1 MNDIYNKRINIDEA
15 DQEQSNLLDYFFDFN
30 NKTKTKSKK
39 DKKRKS
45 DVFVKEV
52 FRELAIN
59 AFKRGLFPLKS
70 TTGTGLTILTPKQIL
85 QRLLIAL
92 AQLKV
97 GNHSESL

>member
-1 MNDIYNKRINIDEA
+1 MKQIKNNPIYWIIFLILITRLKRS
-15 DQEQSNLLDYFFDFN
+15 QK
-30 NKTKTKSKK
+30 KT
-39 DKKRKS
+39 RKEK
-45 DVFVKEV
+45 VTFLIVKEV

-85 QRLLIAL
+85 QKLLIAL

>member
-1 MNDIYNKRINIDEA
+1 MKQIKNNPIYWIIFLILITRLKRS
-15 DQEQSNLLDYFFDFN
+15 QK
-30 NKTKTKSKK
+30 KT
-39 DKKRKS
+39 RKEK
-45 DVFVKEV
+45 VTFLIVKEA

>member
-1 MNDIYNKRINIDEA
+1 MKQIKNNPIYWIIFLILITRLKRS
-15 DQEQSNLLDYFFDFN
+15 QK
-30 NKTKTKSKK
+30 KT
-39 DKKRKS
+39 RKEK
-45 DVFVKEV
+45 VMFLIVKEV

>member
-1 MNDIYNKRINIDEA
+1 MKQIKNNPIYWIIFLILITRLKRS
-15 DQEQSNLLDYFFDFN
+15 QK
-30 NKTKTKSKK
+30 KT
-39 DKKRKS
+39 RKEK
-45 DVFVKEV
+45 VTFLIVKEV

-70 TTGTGLTILTPKQIL
+70 TRGTGLTILTPKQIL

>member
-1 MNDIYNKRINIDEA
+1 MLITRLKRS
-15 DQEQSNLLDYFFDFN
+15 Q
-30 NKTKTKSKK
+30 K
-39 DKKRKS
+39 KKRKEK
-45 DVFVKEV
+45 VTFLIVKEV

>member
-1 MNDIYNKRINIDEA
+1 MKQIKNNLIYWIIFLILITRLKRS
-15 DQEQSNLLDYFFDFN
+15 QK
-30 NKTKTKSKK
+30 KT
-39 DKKRKS
+39 RKEK
-45 DVFVKEV
+45 VTFLIVKEV

>member
-1 MNDIYNKRINIDEA
+1 MKQIKNNPIYWIIFLILITRLKRS
-15 DQEQSNLLDYFFDFN
+15 QK
-30 NKTKTKSKK
+30 KT
-39 DKKRKS
+39 RKEK
-45 DVFVKEV
+45 VTFLIVKEV

-92 AQLKV
+92 ARLKV

>member
-1 MNDIYNKRINIDEA
+1 MKQIKNNPIYWIIFLILITRLKRS
-15 DQEQSNLLDYFFDFN
+15 QK
-30 NKTKTKSKK
+30 KT
-39 DKKRKS
+39 RKEK
-45 DVFVKEV
+45 VMFLIVKEV

-92 AQLKV
+92 ARLKV

>member
-1 MNDIYNKRINIDEA
+1 MKQIKNNPIYWIIFLILITRLKRC
-15 DQEQSNLLDYFFDFN
+15 QK
-30 NKTKTKSKK
+30 KT
-39 DKKRKS
+39 RKEK
-45 DVFVKEV
+45 VTFLIVKEV

>member
-1 MNDIYNKRINIDEA
+1 MILITRLKRS
-15 DQEQSNLLDYFFDFN
+15 QK
-30 NKTKTKSKK
+30 KT
-39 DKKRKS
+39 RKEK
-45 DVFVKEV
+45 VTFLIVKEV

>member
-1 MNDIYNKRINIDEA
+1 MKQIKNNPIYWIIFLILITRLKRS
-15 DQEQSNLLDYFFDFN
+15 QK
-30 NKTKTKSKK
+30 KT
-39 DKKRKS
+39 RKEK
-45 DVFVKEV
+45 VTFLIVKEV

>member
-1 MNDIYNKRINIDEA
+1 MKQIKNNPIYWIIFLILITRLKRS
-15 DQEQSNLLDYFFDFN
+15 QK
-30 NKTKTKSKK
+30 KT
-39 DKKRKS
+39 RKEK
-45 DVFVKEV
+45 VTFLIVKEV

-92 AQLKV
+92 SQLKV